1 MVNWKVRFK
10 NPLWWAQIVLAII
23 TPIMVYYGV
32 TAPEI
37 TTWGLLADMLKS
49 AISNPYVVVT
59 ILISVW
65 NATNDP
71 TTAGVSD
78 SIQALGYNVPKKREK
93 PTASGEE

>member
-10 NPLWWAQIVLAII
+10 NPLWWAQIILAII

-32 TAPEI
+32 TGPDI
-37 TTWGLLADMLKS
+37 TTWDMLFDMLGK

-71 TTAGVSD
+71 TTSGVSD
-78 SIQALGYNVPKKREK
+78 SIQALGYQVPKKRE
-93 PTASGEE
+93 TTESSDQE

>member
-32 TAPEI
+32 TGPDI
-37 TTWGLLADMLKS
+37 TTWDMLFNMLGK

-71 TTAGVSD
+71 TTAGVAD
-78 SIQALGYNVPKKREK
+78 SIQALGYDVPKKRESD
-93 PTASGEE
+93 ASEEE